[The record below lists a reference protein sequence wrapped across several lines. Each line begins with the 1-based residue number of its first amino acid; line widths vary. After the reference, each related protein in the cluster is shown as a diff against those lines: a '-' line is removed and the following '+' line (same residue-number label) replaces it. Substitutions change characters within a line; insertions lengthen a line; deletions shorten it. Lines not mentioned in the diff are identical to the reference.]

1 MKVFGNFCEVIVKF
15 FHLARVIDALFRCN
29 AMLHAA
35 MKLARKICRLRV
47 ASSVETFDAA
57 IINNHDHRAS

>member
-1 MKVFGNFCEVIVKF
+1 MFGNFCEMVVKF
-15 FHLARVIDALFRCN
+15 FHAARVINALFRWN
-29 AMLHAA
+29 AVLHAA

-57 IINNHDHRAS
+57 IVNNHDHRAS